1 MAQHTA
7 AVEHALGLIRT
18 DSADGLIPADG
29 PIDSLRVLADYVDA
43 NTYLL
48 DTVEALG
55 LSDTLEA
62 LSALEE
68 ELEWA
73 LEQSPL

>member
-7 AVEHALGLIRT
+7 AVEYALGLIRT
-18 DSADGLIPADG
+18 DCADGLIPEG
-29 PIDSLRVLADYVDA
+29 ETVDSLRVLADRVDA